1 MKIEIKAK
9 NKIWGIEINVD
20 YIKYKIEKLLENLFS
35 GLGIIALFLLG
46 TMEVKET
53 VSPLMT
59 ILIYMTLLIIFI
71 IGLIAM
77 SCDE

>member
-20 YIKYKIEKLLENLFS
+20 YIKYKIKKLLKNLFS

>member
-20 YIKYKIEKLLENLFS
+20 YIKYKIKKLLKNLFS

-46 TMEVKET
+46 TMEVKEN
-53 VSPLMT
+53 VSPLATMF
-59 ILIYMTLLIIFI
+59 IYFGLLGVFALGMIVNN
-71 IGLIAM
+71 
-77 SCDE
+77 D